1 MAAVAAVNPYLKA
14 LNCEVMSISTD
25 SVYAHKV
32 FKETS
37 PSLKNVNYPM
47 VSDRTH
53 QISRAYR
60 VLDEKSGAAVRASV
74 FIDPN
79 GIIAAKLIYP
89 GEVGRNLH
97 EHVRIMQGI
106 QYAQQTGKGVPANW
120 QPGQTGINIDPNLI
134 GKI

>member
-1 MAAVAAVNPYLKA
+1 MAAVAAINPYLKA

-25 SVYAHKV
+25 SVYSHKV

-37 PSLKNVNYPM
+37 PSLKNVNFPM

-53 QISRAYR
+53 AISKAYR
-60 VLDEKSGAAVRASV
+60 VLDEKTGAAVRASV

-79 GIIAAKLIYP
+79 GIISGKLIYP

-106 QYAQQTGKGVPANW
+106 QFAQKTGKGVPANW
-120 QPGQTGINIDPNLI
+120 QPGQQGITRDANLI
-134 GKI
+134 GEI

>member
-1 MAAVAAVNPYLKA
+1 MAAVAAINPYLKA

-25 SVYAHKV
+25 SVYSHKV

-37 PSLKNVNYPM
+37 PSLKNVNFPM

-53 QISRAYR
+53 TISRAYR

-79 GIIAAKLIYP
+79 GIISAKLIYP

-106 QYAQQTGKGVPANW
+106 QYAQQTGQGVPANW
-120 QPGQTGINIDPNLI
+120 KPGEPGITRDPNLI